1 MLAASE
7 TTVPG
12 ALPGDTAMPGQPA
25 IETVEKP
32 SQGFNPSIEALNAAR
47 REPTPNAM
55 MELVEK
61 MTLKDIHDNLLKF
74 TGTSFSSLIKR
85 NAAPMLAIL
94 MYQNVVPMPQGGASD
109 ETQRPAQETQDQA
122 TEAAE
127 SIIRAAHKNAATIE
141 AAAQARIA
149 GTEIEILA
157 TRAAQQQAEE
167 KREQAATVEA
177 LAQKNAERVAL
188 LERQMSV
195 MMALPP

>member
-1 MLAASE
+1 
-7 TTVPG
+7 
-12 ALPGDTAMPGQPA
+12 
-25 IETVEKP
+25 
-32 SQGFNPSIEALNAAR
+32 
-47 REPTPNAM
+47 
-55 MELVEK
+55 
-61 MTLKDIHDNLLKF
+61 MTLEDIHDNLLKF

-94 MYQNVVPMPQGGASD
+94 MYQNVVPTPQDGASD
-109 ETQRPAQETQDQA
+109 EAQRSAQETQDQA

-195 MMALPP
+195 MMALLP